1 MDLDHVCVLES
12 RLVSMDGATQVQYHK
27 GGDGDPP
34 RRFVCF
40 FVEKRRKQVQQSD
53 KDVNN

>member
-1 MDLDHVCVLES
+1 MDLGHVCVLES